1 MKAALIT
8 YSKQLS
14 QFVGKFNV
22 RVNSICPG
30 PIYFEGGAWEMIK
43 GTNQK
48 FYDATV
54 RQIPGGRMG
63 TPDEVAR
70 VVAFLA
76 SPAASL
82 VTGANVVADNG
93 YTKGVRF

>member
-1 MKAALIT
+1 
-8 YSKQLS
+8 
-14 QFVGKFNV
+14 
-22 RVNSICPG
+22 VNSICPG

-54 RQIPGGRMG
+54 RAIPCGRMG
-63 TPDEVAR
+63 APDELAR
-70 VVAFLA
+70 LVAFIA

-82 VTGANVVADNG
+82 VTGANIVADNG
-93 YTKGVRF
+93 FTKGVRF

>member
-1 MKAALIT
+1 
-8 YSKQLS
+8 
-14 QFVGKFNV
+14 
-22 RVNSICPG
+22 
-30 PIYFEGGAWEMIK
+30 MIK

-48 FYDATV
+48 FYDSTV
-54 RQIPGGRMG
+54 RQIPNGRMG

-82 VTGANVVADNG
+82 ITGANVVADNG

>member
-1 MKAALIT
+1 M
-8 YSKQLS
+8 
-14 QFVGKFNV
+14 
-22 RVNSICPG
+22 RVNAVSPG

-54 RQIPGGRMG
+54 RAIPCGRMG
-63 TPDEVAR
+63 TPEEIAR
-70 VVAFLA
+70 VVTFIA

-93 YTKGVRF
+93 FTKGVRY